1 MADAGGS
8 LSLFSFSV
16 AAAVETGAETGAAAT
31 AAAITAADADA
42 DKRLKKGAYA
52 PLHKKTNQR
61 NYSLSVRFDFIILN

>member
-1 MADAGGS
+1 MDAGGS

-52 PLHKKTNQR
+52 PLHKKRTNGII
-61 NYSLSVRFDFIILN
+61 VCRFVLIL